1 MTPINAFT
9 SDSAGA
15 LPLHVLDKATFAA
28 WLDAQPAAT
37 QAWLSS
43 QQFTAAPGSVAL
55 LPGSDGLAGAVLG
68 VGDRADAHA
77 YAHAPF
83 ALPAGSRWQ
92 LANTLDAAELANL
105 HLGWGLG
112 SYRFARYRKP
122 ARLPAQLAATPSPEV
137 LDVLAA

>member
-83 ALPAGSRWQ
+83 ALPAGS
-92 LANTLDAAELANL
+92 
-105 HLGWGLG
+105 
-112 SYRFARYRKP
+112 
-122 ARLPAQLAATPSPEV
+122 
-137 LDVLAA
+137 